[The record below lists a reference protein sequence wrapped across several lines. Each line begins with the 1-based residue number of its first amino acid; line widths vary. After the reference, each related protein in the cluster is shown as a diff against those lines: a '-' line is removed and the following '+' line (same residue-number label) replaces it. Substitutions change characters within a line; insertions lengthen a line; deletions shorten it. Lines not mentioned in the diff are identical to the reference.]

1 MVIWPQANQ
10 NLNLGST
17 EVCGAAGKENDNIQK
32 EGRGGDVVDNR
43 HRKHKNEYSTN
54 QNGDSK
60 YIHYGEEK
68 TVKKQKIN

>member
-1 MVIWPQANQ
+1 MWGA
-10 NLNLGST
+10 LR
-17 EVCGAAGKENDNIQK
+17 CGAGGKENDKTQK
-32 EGRGGDVVDNR
+32 EGRGGEVVDNR

-60 YIHYGEEK
+60 YIRYGEEK